1 MRKQNQAHHQNQAEH
16 QIQAQAQVQQQTQQ
30 HQTQAQTL
38 EGGVVAMKE
47 PQNRLYFVTFAT
59 KLDPETARQILVELR
74 RRFPSMRPI
83 FIPSPPPGRRRF
95 VTINGILTILTFPH
109 TKQEQIYNQNS
120 TGFTLKE
127 LAKIK
132 KT

>member
-1 MRKQNQAHHQNQAEH
+1 MRKQN

-30 HQTQAQTL
+30 HQTLQ
-38 EGGVVAMKE
+38 GGTAMKE
-47 PQNRLYFVTFAT
+47 ELQNQQIQSSFYFVTFVY
-59 KLDPETARQILVELR
+59 KVDPETAKRILSELR
-74 RRFPSMRPI
+74 RRFPSMRPL
-83 FIPSPPPGRRRF
+83 FTPVPPPGRRRF
-95 VTINGILTILTFPH
+95 VTINNVLVILTFPH